1 MSARPSS
8 PHSGVTD
15 AVSFVR
21 LARAGLQ
28 QATYR
33 LDEAGYECPALYE
46 LHADTAALI
55 AFWAGRAVPALDP
68 VPDYIA
74 AGATEYRRL
83 CGRSY

>member
-1 MSARPSS
+1 MSALPSS

-33 LDEAGYECPALYE
+33 LDEPGFYCEARCD
-46 LHADTAALI
+46 LHADTAAVLAI
-55 AFWAGRAVPALDP
+55 WAGRS
-68 VPDYIA
+68 VPDLGPIPHFIA
-74 AGATEYRRL
+74 AAAADYRRGR
-83 CGRSY
+83 GRS